1 MLAVAALALV
11 GAAGDAFAQ
20 ATSTVVASQENP
32 SVVGQTVTFIAT
44 VTVTGPF
51 VPGGQV
57 QFFDGATLL
66 GSSFVGAGSAIFNTL
81 SPLTLGTHTITAVY
95 GGDTNGNLGSTSPPL
110 TQVVSQA
117 PTTTVVTSSL
127 NPSTAGQTVT
137 FTATV
142 TNSGLGTPA
151 PTGTVQFKDGA
162 TNLGVV
168 TLVGGSASFT
178 TSALTQGPHSISAVY
193 GGDTSNL
200 TSTGTLNQAVNPA
213 ATPTT
218 TTLISSLNPSN
229 VGQLVTFT
237 ATVTGNAPTG
247 TLQFKDGATNLGV
260 VTLVGGSASFTTSA
274 LTQGPHTISAVYGG
288 DTSNLTST
296 GTLNQTVNSLTV
308 TTTTVTSSLNPSV
321 ISQAVTFTATVTGS
335 SPTGTVQFKDGATNL
350 GAPVTLT
357 AGAASF
363 TTSALTQGPH
373 TISAVYSGDT
383 NNATSNG
390 QLTQTV
396 NGVALS
402 ITSPNATTFRVGSA
416 GTFTITAS
424 GNPSPTLSETGALPT
439 GVNFTNNGNGT
450 ATLTGAPVPGTGGT
464 YPITITAANGV
475 APPAT

>member
-151 PTGTVQFKDGA
+151 PTGTV
-162 TNLGVV
+162 
-168 TLVGGSASFT
+168 
-178 TSALTQGPHSISAVY
+178 
-193 GGDTSNL
+193 
-200 TSTGTLNQAVNPA
+200 
-213 ATPTT
+213 
-218 TTLISSLNPSN
+218 
-229 VGQLVTFT
+229 
-237 ATVTGNAPTG
+237 
-247 TLQFKDGATNLGV
+247 QFKDGATNLGV